1 MMIDILLDEEDT
13 EIDRVFA
20 LGWKKITSLEVIDTP
35 KTWSEEKPGDRASN
49 NPLYHDLD
57 KLCLWAH
64 WVTQQGL
71 SNGSGRKEYLHSELC
86 ARPRSETLLDYGAG
100 HRKDSLQF

>member
-1 MMIDILLDEEDT
+1 MIDILLDEEDT

-20 LGWKKITSLEVIDTP
+20 LGWKKITSLEVIGTP

-71 SNGSGRKEYLHSELC
+71 SNGSGRKEYLQSELC

-100 HRKDSLQF
+100 HRKDSQQF